1 MQPRFNEEKAN
12 DLIREFQGLTLQ
24 VSQLEKRLDKYSSV
38 LKAVFE
44 LMRAEL
50 NLEQVALAEKVAA
63 VIREK
68 AERANAL
75 CSGCNRPLGEKKKCI
90 YCGQERKAESI
101 FDLL

>member
-12 DLIREFQGLTLQ
+12 DLIREFQGLAHQ
-24 VSQLEKRLDKYSSV
+24 VRQLEKRLDQYSSV

-50 NLEQVALAEKVAA
+50 HLDQAALAEKVAA
-63 VIREK
+63 VLREK

-75 CSGCNRPLGEKKKCI
+75 CGGCNRPLGDKKKCI
-90 YCGQERKAESI
+90 YCGEERKAESI